1 MPAAARNMA
10 TAKERLNGVLVI
22 SVTAMESAMAL
33 LFQLMLSMLKPP
45 LLSTETTVLLDSS
58 LYLLELA

>member
-1 MPAAARNMA
+1 MPAVAQNMA

-45 LLSTETTVLLDSS
+45 LLSTETTVLLDSL